1 MITDQSAR
9 YARSAKVAG
18 PEKKELAKV
27 ARSRDLLQVEG
38 GHPHQVI
45 PTDQGFVV
53 VRAGASL
60 SENVS
65 RSVTGPTGPVEFAS
79 GNTGEISNR
88 LVGTRRPATVRNR
101 THERIYRTQG
111 KSNGIQR
118 S

>member
-1 MITDQSAR
+1 MMAEQTSGYMLSAALV
-9 YARSAKVAG
+9 YPAARG
-18 PEKKELAKV
+18 LAKAASV
-27 ARSRDLLQVEG
+27 RDLLQVEG

-45 PTDQGFVV
+45 PNDQGSVV
-53 VRAGASL
+53 ERARALL
-60 SENVS
+60 SANVS
-65 RSVTGPTGPVEFAS
+65 RSVTGPSGPVRFAS
-79 GNTGEISNR
+79 GSTGEISNR